1 MRINSSKYPRRN
13 FLKSLSYNSDISNKN
28 PKKIYKIRER
38 LLNSNSLS
46 LLSNDFKTKTNK
58 INIAPI
64 LSQNSQ
70 EQFIKS
76 LYFKRYLDLLYKQR
90 TTTNQ
95 KQKFIEEYKSKDKP
109 KISLYLFKNKNNFKF
124 KRKNSKIF
132 LNVTPHNAKGKNDY
146 NDHSNVLINQIIKFN
161 SETKIKKE
169 KDLMPM
175 KLGKEYYDFIEKKSK
190 LNFNPN
196 YNSPFIHKVNSCY
209 MIDKFLAR
217 KKYKINRTK
226 LKLNND
232 ENESDENLEL
242 ELKDQIE
249 DFSVDLEKYKKTL
262 KRFFKD
268 SVKLNQIYFHEKF
281 FDNFANRINF
291 IFDDRKFPT
300 IKNKLNRVII
310 DIKNIELCE
319 WKLLNMIE
327 NSTMTYLH
335 KLKAKI
341 QRELDEFKENEKN
354 KNKNNNN
361 NIKFI
366 INEHIISDE
375 MPDSIVKK
383 AKLIK
388 ENSEDL
394 NNIFEIVNKNLEEE
408 LENDDNYIESKN
420 ERYFY
425 EKFFSHQ
432 ETEYKTIEFASFKL
446 TNLIYNNS
454 NFYEK
459 YYPKGYSKG
468 KGRKIINN
476 LREINL
482 YL

>member
-1 MRINSSKYPRRN
+1 
-13 FLKSLSYNSDISNKN
+13 
-28 PKKIYKIRER
+28 
-38 LLNSNSLS
+38 
-46 LLSNDFKTKTNK
+46 
-58 INIAPI
+58 
-64 LSQNSQ
+64 
-70 EQFIKS
+70 
-76 LYFKRYLDLLYKQR
+76 
-90 TTTNQ
+90 
-95 KQKFIEEYKSKDKP
+95 
-109 KISLYLFKNKNNFKF
+109 
-124 KRKNSKIF
+124 
-132 LNVTPHNAKGKNDY
+132 
-146 NDHSNVLINQIIKFN
+146 VLINQIIKFN

-196 YNSPFIHKVNSCY
+196 YNSPFIHRVNSCY

-217 KKYKINRTK
+217 KKYKINRKK
-226 LKLNND
+226 LKLNNE
-232 ENESDENLEL
+232 ENGSDENLEL

-281 FDNFANRINF
+281 FDNFPNRINF

-354 KNKNNNN
+354 KNKNK

-366 INEHIISDE
+366 INEHIITDE